1 MHQSDT
7 YTTQATN
14 DKDEAAPVGA
24 AGKAETDMVEGD
36 MVKAVGAG
44 EAETDKAEGAMAKA
58 AGVDSTAEGGAGD
71 DAAADMAEGGAN
83 DDAGAGMTEGNMAKA
98 AGVDGTAEVG
108 ASDDAAADMA
118 DGDMAKAAEADIAT
132 AVNFDDA
139 QPGDPDSQ
147 YDQHAKFLLGHKII
161 LAHILA
167 ALIEEFHGME
177 PKDILP
183 YIEGDIHIGR
193 VPIDPGKTNT
203 VLLSDTD
210 ASTDTNTGNDTNTDT
225 GTGTDT
231 NSPRIIG
238 LRNENS
244 EPNEGL
250 IYFDILFSLLLPNRQ
265 LPDKRRRSRKTADRL
280 LRAIVDIEAQ
290 KDEPTTYKLM
300 NRCIFYVCR
309 LVSSQK
315 ERDFVKMHFDDL
327 CRSYSIWICMN
338 AKADYVEYTSLH
350 QTMLLGTCHTKG
362 SLDLIN
368 IIVIG
373 LEKEKEDRPTGA
385 AQAGDTIK
393 AQTVEEAGTDI
404 TNVAE
409 ADTNPYRRL
418 HRLLRVLF
426 STTLSKT
433 EKLDILEKEF
443 SIVQGAYDTS
453 MIESLRKET
462 DTMCNLSQA
471 VKEIGIEIG
480 KKEGI
485 DIGRS
490 EGISI
495 GRSEG
500 IQIGESKAKR
510 NLSLSLAERGMT
522 IDEIA
527 TLLDE
532 SIALVQE
539 WLNGGMAAVE

>member
-1 MHQSDT
+1 MHQDDT

-14 DKDEAAPVGA
+14 DKNEAA
-24 AGKAETDMVEGD
+24 TLDM
-36 MVKAVGAG
+36 
-44 EAETDKAEGAMAKA
+44 
-58 AGVDSTAEGGAGD
+58 
-71 DAAADMAEGGAN
+71 
-83 DDAGAGMTEGNMAKA
+83 
-98 AGVDGTAEVG
+98 
-108 ASDDAAADMA
+108 
-118 DGDMAKAAEADIAT
+118 AT
-132 AVNFDDA
+132 AVNPDDT

-161 LAHILA
+161 LAHILS

-225 GTGTDT
+225 

-265 LPDKRRRSRKTADRL
+265 LPDKHQRSRKTAGRL

-290 KDEPTTYKLM
+290 KDDPTTYKLM

-362 SLDLIN
+362 ALDLIN

-373 LEKEKEDRPTGA
+373 LEKEKEELPTGV
-385 AQAGDTIK
+385 K
-393 AQTVEEAGTDI
+393 
-404 TNVAE
+404 VAE
-409 ADTNPYRRL
+409 TNPYRRL

-485 DIGRS
+485 SQGIDIGRT
-490 EGISI
+490 
-495 GRSEG
+495 EG

-510 NLSLSLAERGMT
+510 NLSLSLFERGMS

-527 TLLDE
+527 SLLGE
-532 SIALVQE
+532 SISLVQE
-539 WLNGGMAAVE
+539 WLNGGRVAME

>member
-1 MHQSDT
+1 MHQDDT

-14 DKDEAAPVGA
+14 DKTEAAPVDA
-24 AGKAETDMVEGD
+24 AS
-36 MVKAVGAG
+36 
-44 EAETDKAEGAMAKA
+44 EAKIDT
-58 AGVDSTAEGGAGD
+58 AGVDT
-71 DAAADMAEGGAN
+71 
-83 DDAGAGMTEGNMAKA
+83 TEA
-98 AGVDGTAEVG
+98 AGTGKADGMAEVG
-108 ASDDAAADMA
+108 A
-118 DGDMAKAAEADIAT
+118 GDKATAGMAT
-132 AVNFDDA
+132 AVNPDDA

-203 VLLSDTD
+203 FLLSDTD
-210 ASTDTNTGNDTNTDT
+210 TDTNTNTNTNTDT
-225 GTGTDT
+225 STNT

-265 LPDKRRRSRKTADRL
+265 LPDKHRRSRKTADRL

-290 KDEPTTYKLM
+290 KDDPTTYKLM

-373 LEKEKEDRPTGA
+373 CR
-385 AQAGDTIK
+385 
-393 AQTVEEAGTDI
+393 
-404 TNVAE
+404 
-409 ADTNPYRRL
+409 
-418 HRLLRVLF
+418 
-426 STTLSKT
+426 
-433 EKLDILEKEF
+433 
-443 SIVQGAYDTS
+443 
-453 MIESLRKET
+453 
-462 DTMCNLSQA
+462 
-471 VKEIGIEIG
+471 
-480 KKEGI
+480 
-485 DIGRS
+485 
-490 EGISI
+490 
-495 GRSEG
+495 
-500 IQIGESKAKR
+500 
-510 NLSLSLAERGMT
+510 
-522 IDEIA
+522 A
-527 TLLDE
+527 TFYK
-532 SIALVQE
+532 
-539 WLNGGMAAVE
+539 

>member
-1 MHQSDT
+1 MHQDDT

-14 DKDEAAPVGA
+14 DKTEAAPVDA
-24 AGKAETDMVEGD
+24 AS
-36 MVKAVGAG
+36 
-44 EAETDKAEGAMAKA
+44 EAKIDT
-58 AGVDSTAEGGAGD
+58 AGVDT
-71 DAAADMAEGGAN
+71 
-83 DDAGAGMTEGNMAKA
+83 TEA
-98 AGVDGTAEVG
+98 AGTGKADGMAEVG
-108 ASDDAAADMA
+108 A
-118 DGDMAKAAEADIAT
+118 GDKATAGMAT
-132 AVNFDDA
+132 AVNPDDA

-167 ALIEEFHGME
+167 ALIEKFHGME

-183 YIEGDIHIGR
+183 YIESDIHIGR

-203 VLLSDTD
+203 FLLSDTD
-210 ASTDTNTGNDTNTDT
+210 TDTNTNTDTSTDTNTDTNC
-225 GTGTDT
+225 
-231 NSPRIIG
+231 PRIIG

-265 LPDKRRRSRKTADRL
+265 LPDKHRRSRKTASRL

-290 KDEPTTYKLM
+290 KDDPTTYKLM

-362 SLDLIN
+362 SLNLIN
-368 IIVIG
+368 IIVVG

-385 AQAGDTIK
+385 AQAGDTRK

-404 TNVAE
+404 TKVAE
-409 ADTNPYRRL
+409 TDTNPYRRL

-443 SIVQGAYDTS
+443 GIVQGAYDAS

-462 DTMCNLSQA
+462 ATMCNLSQA
-471 VKEIGIEIG
+471 VKELGIEIG

-485 DIGRS
+485 NIGRS
-490 EGISI
+490 EGIDI
-495 GRSEG
+495 GRTEG

-510 NLSLSLAERGMT
+510 NLSLSLAERGMA

-539 WLNGGMAAVE
+539 WLNGGMATVEQ

>member
-1 MHQSDT
+1 MHQDDT

-14 DKDEAAPVGA
+14 DKNEAAPFDAPGEAKIDTAGVDTTEA
-24 AGKAETDMVEGD
+24 AGTG
-36 MVKAVGAG
+36 
-44 EAETDKAEGAMAKA
+44 KA
-58 AGVDSTAEGGAGD
+58 AGV
-71 DAAADMAEGGAN
+71 
-83 DDAGAGMTEGNMAKA
+83 
-98 AGVDGTAEVG
+98 
-108 ASDDAAADMA
+108 
-118 DGDMAKAAEADIAT
+118 AEARTGDESRANMAT
-132 AVNFDDA
+132 AVNPDDA

-203 VLLSDTD
+203 VLLSDADTR
-210 ASTDTNTGNDTNTDT
+210 TDTT
-225 GTGTDT
+225 TGTDT

-265 LPDKRRRSRKTADRL
+265 LPDKHRRSRKTAGRL

-290 KDEPTTYKLM
+290 KDDPTTYKLM

-368 IIVIG
+368 IIVVG

-393 AQTVEEAGTDI
+393 ARTAEEAGTNT
-404 TNVAE
+404 TNV

-443 SIVQGAYDTS
+443 GIVQGAYDAS

-471 VKEIGIEIG
+471 VKELGIEIG

-485 DIGRS
+485 D
-490 EGISI
+490 I

-510 NLSLSLAERGMT
+510 NLSFSLAERGMA

-527 TLLDE
+527 SLLGE
-532 SIALVQE
+532 SISLVQE
-539 WLNGGMAAVE
+539 WLNGGRVAME